1 MEAGRASRYAGEVT
15 RTPRAM
21 IMAAGFGTRLGELSE
36 LRPKPMLPVC
46 GSPLVRWAALWL
58 RSQGIREVVVNLHH
72 RGEQIEAEL
81 GDGRE
86 LGLAIAYS
94 REDGE
99 ILGTGG
105 GLRQARPLLDD
116 GHGTPIVAMNGKVIL
131 DLELAPVL
139 ALHTALAAEATMVL
153 RPDPDAE
160 RWGSLRVDAEGR
172 VTHLLGKP
180 GPKGQAGGAALM
192 FTGVQ
197 VLDPRFLDRI
207 PPSGQQCVVRTAY
220 SSLHAEGGAYG
231 GFVTEDYW
239 WEHSTRERY
248 LQGVANVIEGRA
260 RVAYAPGFVRGV
272 AATAQVDATARVD
285 PMAWIGPGARVGAGA
300 EIGPRVQLGAG
311 AVVDPGVRLRDAIVW
326 DGAHV
331 TRDLEHEVLAR

>member
-1 MEAGRASRYAGEVT
+1 
-15 RTPRAM
+15 M

-46 GSPLVRWAALWL
+46 GAPLVRWAALWL
-58 RSQGIREVVVNLHH
+58 RAQGIREVVVNLHH

-139 ALHTALAAEATMVL
+139 ALHRELAAEATMVL
-153 RPDPDAE
+153 RADPEAE
-160 RWGSLRVDAEGR
+160 RWGSLRVDPEGR

-207 PPSGQQCVVRTAY
+207 PASGQQCVVRTAY

-231 GFVTEDYW
+231 GFVTDAYW

-260 RVAYAPGFVRGV
+260 RVSYAPGMVRGV
-272 AATAQVDATARVD
+272 DATAQVDATARVD
-285 PMAWIGPGARVGAGA
+285 AMAWIGPRARVGAGA
-300 EIGPRVQLGAG
+300 EIGPRVQLGADV
-311 AVVDPGVRLRDAIVW
+311 VVDAGVRVRDAIVW